1 MLGNSAGRRIIQ
13 YLDSSAGI
21 VQPTRIVCCAHD
33 EPELALTA
41 AAAPKARIHFETVR
55 IVPTPLPRRR
65 RRHPTRPRQMF
76 HGSNNQASHAGRAV
90 SSWDTPCMVMQ
101 RRAASRSDR
110 WRQPMAEASK
120 TNPQGVERLGYLGL
134 GLMGTPMSRR
144 LLNAGHQVTVWNR
157 SEGKMAALVEAGAR
171 RAAIPRDLMESS
183 DIVFMC
189 VTDAA
194 AVEEVIFGPASIST
208 APGAGKLVV
217 DFSSIHPDAARDLAT
232 RLSAANGAGWIDA
245 PVSGGTKGAEE
256 GTLAIMAGGKA
267 SDIERVR
274 PYVLAMAR
282 RFTHMCPTGAG
293 QTTKLCNQVIV
304 GCAMAVLAEATRLAV
319 NAGIDA
325 SRLPEALAGGFA
337 DSIPLQLFVPRMVQG
352 IHSPPLGHI
361 ATMLKDLDTV
371 ADVAQ
376 TTSTPVP
383 MASLAGQLFRLAKA
397 ARGADADALEIYKLS
412 AGSTEPSTGS

>member
-1 MLGNSAGRRIIQ
+1 
-13 YLDSSAGI
+13 
-21 VQPTRIVCCAHD
+21 
-33 EPELALTA
+33 
-41 AAAPKARIHFETVR
+41 
-55 IVPTPLPRRR
+55 
-65 RRHPTRPRQMF
+65 
-76 HGSNNQASHAGRAV
+76 
-90 SSWDTPCMVMQ
+90 
-101 RRAASRSDR
+101 
-110 WRQPMAEASK
+110 MADGSK

-134 GLMGTPMSRR
+134 GLMGKPMTRR
-144 LLNAGHQVTVWNR
+144 LLSAGHQVTVWNR
-157 SEGKMAALVEAGAR
+157 SQDKIAPLVEAGATQ
-171 RAAIPRDLMESS
+171 ATTPRSVMTIS

-194 AVEEVIFGPASIST
+194 AVEEVIFGPDGLAA

-217 DFSSIHPDAARDLAT
+217 DFSSIHPDATRDLAA
-232 RLSAANGAGWIDA
+232 RLKDANGAGWIDA

-256 GTLAIMAGGKA
+256 GTLAIMAGGEA

-274 PYVLAMAR
+274 PYVMAMAR
-282 RFTHMCPTGAG
+282 RLTHMGPTGAG

-325 SRLPEALAGGFA
+325 NRLPEALAGGFA

-352 IHSPPLGHI
+352 VHFPPLGHI

-371 ADVAQ
+371 ADVAEA
-376 TTSTPVP
+376 TSTPVP

-397 ARGADADALEIYKLS
+397 AHGAEADALEIYKLS
-412 AGSTEPSTGS
+412 AAER